1 MQCQRNMIILKATWL
16 GRCPVYLHDL
26 NPTGTG
32 EDERLTDT
40 AKEELVKHLRRAP
53 LLIEMT

>member
-1 MQCQRNMIILKATWL
+1 MIILKATWP
-16 GRCPVYLHDL
+16 GQCPVYLHDL

-40 AKEELVKHLRRAP
+40 AKEELVRHLRRAP